1 MQQIEA
7 SPQDNFP
14 FVMFD
19 THVFKDRVIF
29 TLPMRAT
36 METLVPLARE
46 LLGMPLT
53 RTVEA
58 KVEVDDGGE
67 LVISITATS
76 D

>member
-1 MQQIEA
+1 MPQIEVN
-7 SPQDNFP
+7 PQENFP

-19 THVFKDRVIF
+19 THVFRDRVIF

-46 LLGMPLT
+46 LMGMPNA
-53 RTVEA
+53 RMVEA

-67 LVISITATS
+67 LVISISATS